1 MHITILGAGIA
12 GLTTGIALNK
22 IGINTT
28 IIEAALEIKE
38 TGAGIV
44 LAANAMR
51 TYDLL
56 GIADDLIREGRQL
69 DQFTIYDQNGR
80 TISRNY
86 SRKASQQ
93 SGIDNFT
100 IHRGAL
106 QRVLLKHNSRN
117 SILTG
122 KRLIRMEQFPEK
134 VILYLE
140 DGSVHETDY
149 LIAADGIHSP
159 VRKQL
164 LPESRLRYAGYTC
177 WRAVV
182 PFESNKLTEASETW
196 GRNGRFGIVPLAGNL
211 VYWFATINSDHQ
223 DAVMRNY
230 NIQNLLKNFASF
242 HSPIPELLEQT
253 RNEHLIHNDIC
264 DLLPIDRFAF
274 GRIVL
279 IGDAAHATTP
289 NMGQGACQAIEDAY
303 TLALELTTLA
313 TVELAFQS
321 FEQRRIQRTHAIVN
335 ASWKLG
341 KLAQT
346 ENRFLITLRNNL
358 FRMIP
363 EKTRIRQLE
372 KVLRT
377 DY

>member
-22 IGINTT
+22 TGISAT
-28 IIEAALEIKE
+28 IIEAAPEIKE

-69 DQFTIYDQNGR
+69 DQFTIYDHNGQA
-80 TISRNY
+80 ISRNY

-93 SGIDNFT
+93 SGIDNFS

-106 QRVLLKHNSRN
+106 QRILLQYNSHNT
-117 SILTG
+117 IITG
-122 KRLIRMEQFPEK
+122 KRLIRLEQLPETI
-134 VILYLE
+134 VLYFE

-164 LPESRLRYAGYTC
+164 LPESQLRYAGYTC

-182 PFESNKLTEASETW
+182 PFNSSKLTEASETW
-196 GRNGRFGIVPLAGNL
+196 GRNGRFGIVPLAGNQ
-211 VYWFATINSDHQ
+211 VYWFATINSNQHDL
-223 DAVMRNY
+223 VMSNY
-230 NIQNLLKNFASF
+230 TIHDLRKHFASF
-242 HSPIPELLEQT
+242 HTPVPELLKQT
-253 RNEHLIHNDIC
+253 QNEHLIHNDIC
-264 DLLPIDRFAF
+264 DLLPITRFAF

-303 TLALELTTLA
+303 TLALELTNNPTI
-313 TVELAFQS
+313 ELAFSS
-321 FEQRRIQRTHAIVN
+321 FEQRRLKRTHTIVN

-341 KLAQT
+341 QLAQT

-363 EKTRIRQLE
+363 EKMRIRQLE